1 MTKYEAAFTSRTTKN
16 VRSISDKKDYTL
28 LNGQTSD
35 CRKINSGEPQGSV
48 LGPLI
53 FNFNKWSS

>member
-35 CRKINSGEPQGSV
+35 CRKINSGEPQGAV

-53 FNFNKWSS
+53 FNFN